1 MTVMMVGRGDPSG
14 RYRSCDERS
23 DNMMGSC
30 RMKVSEGVDD
40 CIYDWSGYDAV
51 PYGI

>member
-1 MTVMMVGRGDPSG
+1 MMADRGDPSG
-14 RYRSCDERS
+14 RDRSCDERS

-30 RMKVSEGVDD
+30 RMKVSECVYD
-40 CIYDWSGYDAV
+40 CIYDWSGYGAV